1 MKQKADSFLKINKID
16 KKTDT
21 SQLRD
26 IIKILDKVL
35 LKTVK
40 FVKNKQSLRNYHSQW
55 RPWGDMI

>member
-40 FVKNKQSLRNYHSQW
+40 FVKNKQSLRNYHSQ
-55 RPWGDMI
+55 